1 MGKKFAA
8 IVRDTAGPRGGGGR
22 RDDAGSHL
30 LYIFFIITDDDVPI
44 PGPVAI
50 SPVIIA
56 ILFFD
61 ISFVT
66 SLVTDSTVKRF

>member
-1 MGKKFAA
+1 M
-8 IVRDTAGPRGGGGR
+8 AGPRGGGGR

-30 LYIFFIITDDDVPI
+30 LYYICFIITDDDVPI

-61 ISFVT
+61 ISFIT

>member
-1 MGKKFAA
+1 M
-8 IVRDTAGPRGGGGR
+8 AGETTS
-22 RDDAGSHL
+22 AHIY
-30 LYIFFIITDDDVPI
+30 YIFFFIITDDDVPI

-61 ISFVT
+61 ISFIT
-66 SLVTDSTVKRF
+66 SLVTDSTVKIF

>member
-1 MGKKFAA
+1 MG
-8 IVRDTAGPRGGGGR
+8 GPRGGGGR

-30 LYIFFIITDDDVPI
+30 LYIFLIITDDDVPI

-56 ILFFD
+56 ILFFN
-61 ISFVT
+61 ISFIT
-66 SLVTDSTVKRF
+66 SLVTDSTVERF